1 MIEEVKTPTPTLLV
15 PVMTREQFAFHSGL
29 GEEVVRGMLE
39 KGHLPSIKIGRHR
52 LVNLIRLS
60 TEALTEAWEK

>member
-29 GEEVVRGMLE
+29 GDEVVRGMLE
-39 KGHLPSIKIGRHR
+39 KGHLPSVKIGRHR
-52 LVNLIRLS
+52 LVNIARLTVES
-60 TEALTEAWEK
+60 LLEAWEK